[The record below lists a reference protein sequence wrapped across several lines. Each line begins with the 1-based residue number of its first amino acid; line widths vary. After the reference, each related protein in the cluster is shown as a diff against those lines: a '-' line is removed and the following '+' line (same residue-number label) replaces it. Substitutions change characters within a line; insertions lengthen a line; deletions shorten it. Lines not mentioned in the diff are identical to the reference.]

1 MMKPFSSGGLG
12 IFLVALMVLL
22 AAVPALAA
30 ETPEADELAL
40 SPEWKAPDQEAAR
53 ERATEVVPFIDTVVD
68 ECQLCRQQRLRDV
81 GLGVKDILH
90 SYFLL
95 DSPIIK
101 RREDHYGPV
110 RFMHTKHA
118 AAIQDCAV
126 CHHARPADK
135 AAKETVRCSACHQE
149 SFRTDHPERLGLKA
163 AYHQQ
168 CIECHRAEAKG
179 PVDCAGCHPKNVP
192 DHKELVKLPDNPQ
205 PWDVTAECLRCHE
218 SAGEDMLVSSHW
230 LWKGQSA
237 YTLDHQKNV
246 NHGKATTAV
255 NNF

>member
-1 MMKPFSSGGLG
+1 MIKALSPGAPVR
-12 IFLVALMVLL
+12 ILVALMVLMW
-22 AAVPALAA
+22 AAQALAA
-30 ETPEADELAL
+30 ETPDTDELTL
-40 SPEWKAPDQEAAR
+40 NPEWRAPDQEAAR
-53 ERATEVVPFIDTVVD
+53 ERAKEVVPFVEAVVD

-81 GLGVKDILH
+81 GLGVKDITH

-101 RREDHYGPV
+101 QREDYYGPV

-149 SFRTDHPERLGLKA
+149 SFRSDHPDRLGLKA

-168 CIECHRAEAKG
+168 CIDCHRNEAKG
-179 PVDCAGCHPKNVP
+179 PVDCVGCHPKNVP
-192 DHKELVKLPDNPQ
+192 DHKELVKLPANPE
-205 PWDVTAECLRCHE
+205 PWDVTAECLRCHPG
-218 SAGEDMLVSSHW
+218 AGEDMLTTSHW
-230 LWKGQSA
+230 LWKGHSA
-237 YTLDHQKNV
+237 YTLDHQKKV
-246 NHGKATTAV
+246 MHGKGTTAI

>member
-1 MMKPFSSGGLG
+1 MTKFCLFGWPLC
-12 IFLVALMVLL
+12 ILVALLVLI
-22 AAVPALAA
+22 AGGPTVAA
-30 ETPEADELAL
+30 EAPETDELAL
-40 SPEWKAPDQEAAR
+40 DPTWKAPDQEAAR
-53 ERATEVVPFIDTVVD
+53 ERAREVVPFIDAVVD

-81 GLGVKDILH
+81 GLGVKDITH

-101 RREDHYGPV
+101 QREDHYGPV
-110 RFMHTKHA
+110 RFMHTRHA

-135 AAKETVRCSACHQE
+135 AAGETVRCSACHQE

-168 CIECHRAEAKG
+168 CIDCHRTEAKG
-179 PVDCAGCHPKNVP
+179 PVDCAGCHWKNVP
-192 DHKELVKLPDNPQ
+192 DHKELVKLAADPA
-205 PWDVTAECLRCHE
+205 PWDVTAECLRCHPG
-218 SAGEDMLVSSHW
+218 AGEDMLATAHW
-230 LWKGQSA
+230 LWKGHSS
-237 YTLDHQKNV
+237 YTLDHQKKII
-246 NHGKATTAV
+246 HGKGTTAI